1 MTAIA
6 IATAQ
11 RLLLS
16 IVQLDDAAAL
26 LKAITSRGLRA
37 TRIDSVGSFLLAG
50 NATILSIVAS
60 ERVPE
65 VLTAIRET
73 CQPRTRYLL
82 PVDEL
87 SFLGGRS
94 RDVESVQVG
103 GATVFELPVLRFEG
117 LAGPEPADR
126 PALPAAATVDAPHL
140 LVAAIVHTASAG
152 SCLQALLQAGYRVTR
167 INTVGGF
174 LRRGYPT
181 LLTGVTPDH
190 VDHAIGLLRQAC
202 RQTSKP
208 PVVCCRASPF
218 SGLKRWF
225 SRQSPT
231 FSGPSAASISA
242 LSVAKRG

>member
-1 MTAIA
+1 MSQVLVGVPEAALLEHPMTAIE
-6 IATAQ
+6 IATAH
-11 RLLLS
+11 RLLLA

-37 TRIDSVGSFLLAG
+37 TRIDSLGSFLLEG

-65 VLTAIRET
+65 VLAAIRET

-117 LAGPEPADR
+117 LADPETAAP
-126 PALPAAATVDAPHL
+126 PTLPDAVMMDAPHM

-152 SCLQALLQAGYRVTR
+152 TCLQALLEAGYRVTR

-174 LRRGYPT
+174 LRRGYPA
-181 LLTGVTPDH
+181 LLTGVTPGQ

-202 RQTSKP
+202 RQRSADSTP
-208 PVVCCRASPF
+208 GIIFVLPGAPF
-218 SGLKRWF
+218 L
-225 SRQSPT
+225 Q
-231 FSGPSAASISA
+231 
-242 LSVAKRG
+242 V

>member
-1 MTAIA
+1 MSQVLVGVPEAALLEQPMTAIE
-6 IATAQ
+6 IATAH
-11 RLLLS
+11 RLLLA

-37 TRIDSVGSFLLAG
+37 TRIDSVGSFLLEG

-65 VLTAIRET
+65 VLAAIRET

-94 RDVESVQVG
+94 RDIESVQVG
-103 GATVFELPVLRFEG
+103 GATVFELPVLWFEG
-117 LAGPEPADR
+117 LADPDTPKR
-126 PALPAAATVDAPHL
+126 PTLPDAPMVDAPHM
-140 LVAAIVHTASAG
+140 LVAAIVHSASAG
-152 SCLQALLQAGYRVTR
+152 TCLQALLAAGYRVTR

-181 LLTGVTPDH
+181 LLTGVTPDQ
-190 VDHAIGLLRQAC
+190 VDHTIGLLRQAC
-202 RQTSKP
+202 RQRSADSTP
-208 PVVCCRASPF
+208 GIVFVLPVTPF
-218 SGLKRWF
+218 L
-225 SRQSPT
+225 Q
-231 FSGPSAASISA
+231 
-242 LSVAKRG
+242 V

>member
-1 MTAIA
+1 MTAIE
-6 IATAQ
+6 IATAH
-11 RLLLS
+11 RLLLA

-37 TRIDSVGSFLLAG
+37 TRIDSVGSFLLEG

-87 SFLGGRS
+87 SFLGGRG

-117 LAGPEPADR
+117 LADPETADR
-126 PALPAAATVDAPHL
+126 PASPDAVAVDEPHM
-140 LVAAIVHTASAG
+140 LVAAIVHTASA
-152 SCLQALLQAGYRVTR
+152 STCLQALLQAGYRVTR
-167 INTVGGF
+167 IKTVGGF
-174 LRRGYPT
+174 LRRGYAT
-181 LLTGVTPDH
+181 LLTGVTPDR
-190 VDHAIGLLRQAC
+190 VDHAIGLLRQAS
-202 RQTSKP
+202 RRSTADATP
-208 PVVCCRASPF
+208 GIVFVLPVAPF
-218 SGLKRWF
+218 L
-225 SRQSPT
+225 Q
-231 FSGPSAASISA
+231 
-242 LSVAKRG
+242 V

>member
-1 MTAIA
+1 MTAIE
-6 IATAQ
+6 IATAH
-11 RLLLS
+11 RLLLA

-37 TRIDSVGSFLLAG
+37 TRIDSVGSFLLEG

-117 LAGPEPADR
+117 LADPETADR
-126 PALPAAATVDAPHL
+126 PASPDTVVVDAPHM
-140 LVAAIVHTASAG
+140 LVAAIVHTASA
-152 SCLQALLQAGYRVTR
+152 STCLQALLQAGYRVTR
-167 INTVGGF
+167 IKTVGGF
-174 LRRGYPT
+174 LRRGYAT
-181 LLTGVTPDH
+181 LLTGVTPDR
-190 VDHAIGLLRQAC
+190 VDHAISLLRQA
-202 RQTSKP
+202 
-208 PVVCCRASPF
+208 
-218 SGLKRWF
+218 
-225 SRQSPT
+225 SRQSTADATPGIV
-231 FSGPSAASISA
+231 FVLP
-242 LSVAKRG
+242 VAPFLQV

>member
-1 MTAIA
+1 MTAIE
-6 IATAQ
+6 IATAH

-37 TRIDSVGSFLLAG
+37 TRIDSVGSFLLEG

-60 ERVPE
+60 ERAPD
-65 VLTAIRET
+65 VLAAIRET
-73 CQPRTRYLL
+73 CQTRTRYLL

-103 GATVFELPVLRFEG
+103 GATVFELPVLRFEA
-117 LAGPEPADR
+117 LADPETADR
-126 PALPAAATVDAPHL
+126 PASPDAATMDTPHM
-140 LVAAIVHTASAG
+140 LVAAIVHSASAG
-152 SCLQALLQAGYRVTR
+152 TCLQALLGAGYRVTR

-181 LLTGVTPDH
+181 LLTGVTPDQ
-190 VDHAIGLLRQAC
+190 VDHAVGLLRQA
-202 RQTSKP
+202 
-208 PVVCCRASPF
+208 
-218 SGLKRWF
+218 
-225 SRQSPT
+225 SRQSTDDAMPGIV
-231 FSGPSAASISA
+231 FVLP
-242 LSVAKRG
+242 VAPFLQV

>member
-1 MTAIA
+1 MPVAALLEHPMTAVE
-6 IATAQ
+6 TASAH

-26 LKAITSRGLRA
+26 LKAITTRRLRA
-37 TRIDSVGSFLLAG
+37 TRIDSVGSFLLEG

-60 ERVPE
+60 DRVPD

-117 LAGPEPADR
+117 LADPEPADR
-126 PALPAAATVDAPHL
+126 PTLPNTATVDATHM

-152 SCLQALLQAGYRVTR
+152 TCLQALLHAGYRVTR
-167 INTVGGF
+167 IKTVGGF
-174 LRRGYPT
+174 LRRGNAT
-181 LLTGVTPDH
+181 LLTGVTPDQ

-202 RQTSKP
+202 RQSTADATP
-208 PVVCCRASPF
+208 GIVFVLPVAPF
-218 SGLKRWF
+218 L
-225 SRQSPT
+225 Q
-231 FSGPSAASISA
+231 
-242 LSVAKRG
+242 V